1 MPHKFRGKNKTVIF
15 VCTEQRCLFSNIE
28 KERNQSQHLPVLVI
42 DEDIYDWPPTLI
54 IGTVDKFAMLT
65 WRELAGRIFGVGLE
79 NDYDP
84 PDMII
89 QDELHLISGP
99 LGSVVGLFESAIDIL
114 CSRKGRKP
122 KIIASTATIRRAWN
136 QGKALYDRA
145 TFQFPPQGL
154 DISDSFFA
162 KEDPQ
167 SPGRIYTG
175 VFAPAAPSFITAE
188 VRTVSSLLQ
197 SCKSI
202 PLPAGVPE
210 KTRDPYWTLVLY
222 FNSLRELGHAATLVQ
237 QDIPE
242 YIWTLAMRGNI
253 PKKDVRSF
261 LYEEEMTSRRKAEEI
276 PVILNRLGNVYPKP
290 NDNSTKYPLDIL
302 LATNMISVGLD
313 VDRLGL
319 ILMVGQPKT
328 TSEYIQASS
337 RVGRSRSAPGLV
349 VTMYNPGRPRDR
361 SHYEHFRDY
370 HESFYKFVEP
380 TSVTPYSLSVLDRAL
395 HSVLVI
401 LIRHYTQLQSPDTID
416 LKNESIKEVIK
427 LLKKRCEAIDP
438 EHLGS
443 FDEKINQLLTDWSE
457 ITPEEWGSFGTPDK
471 RPLMYPAG
479 AEPLEEWN
487 NSSWPT
493 LSSMRNIDTECNARV
508 LDRYPSE
515 E

>member
-1 MPHKFRGKNKTVIF
+1 MICACEIIRRENHEILGEEQISIGMWVGQSLTPIWRTEALTAANKFAGSSEELDSPFQLLNCPWCGTALDDKKNPGYMVYKFRGKPKTVVF
-15 VCTEQRCLFSNIE
+15 VCTEQRCSFSNIG
-28 KERNQSQHLPVLVI
+28 KERNQSQHIPVLVI

-65 WRELAGRIFGVGLE
+65 WRERAGRIFGVGLE
-79 NDYDP
+79 NDCDP
-84 PDMII
+84 PDMVI

-114 CSRKGRKP
+114 CSTKDRKP
-122 KIIASTATIRRAWN
+122 KIIASTATIRRASN
-136 QGKALYDRA
+136 QCEALYERP

-167 SPGRIYTG
+167 APGRIYTG

-188 VRTVSSLLQ
+188 VRTASSLLQ

-202 PLPAGVPE
+202 PLPPGVPE
-210 KTRDPYWTLVLY
+210 KTRDPYWTLVEY

-242 YIWTLAMRGNI
+242 YIWTLAQRDNL
-253 PKKDVRSF
+253 PNEVVRSF
-261 LYEEEMTSRRKAEEI
+261 LSEEEMTSRRKAEEI
-276 PVILNRLGNVYPKP
+276 PVILNRLENLYP
-290 NDNSTKYPLDIL
+290 NSSDDFRKNPLDIL

-319 ILMVGQPKT
+319 ILMIGQPKT

-361 SHYEHFRDY
+361 SHYEHFRSY

-380 TSVTPYSLSVLDRAL
+380 TSVTPYSLAVLDRAL

-401 LIRHYTQLQSPDTID
+401 LVRHYACLKSPDTIVS
-416 LKNESIKEVIK
+416 K
-427 LLKKRCEAIDP
+427 
-438 EHLGS
+438 
-443 FDEKINQLLTDWSE
+443 
-457 ITPEEWGSFGTPDK
+457 
-471 RPLMYPAG
+471 
-479 AEPLEEWN
+479 
-487 NSSWPT
+487 
-493 LSSMRNIDTECNARV
+493 
-508 LDRYPSE
+508 
-515 E
+515 